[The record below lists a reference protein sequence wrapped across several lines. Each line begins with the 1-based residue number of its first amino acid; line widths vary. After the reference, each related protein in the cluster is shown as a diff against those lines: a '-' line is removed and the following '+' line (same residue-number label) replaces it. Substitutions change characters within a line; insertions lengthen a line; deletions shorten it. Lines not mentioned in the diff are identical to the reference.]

1 MSAPNLLQV
10 NPLRS
15 RLEAGEQIL
24 WEGRPIRLAYTFRG
38 SPFVFVFSLV
48 WLGFALFWE
57 GSVLSFRSAPP
68 FFIVWGAVFVLFGLY
83 AAVGRFWV
91 AAREA
96 DRTWYTVTDQ
106 RVIIRTGAFRERTIE
121 LWLGSLPQP
130 QLDEGVG
137 RVGTITFG
145 PIGPYMTYVGGGWPG
160 TRAGTPAA
168 LIAIPDAARVFRLI
182 DRARAAAGG

>member
-1 MSAPNLLQV
+1 VTRPDAIEP

-48 WLGFALFWE
+48 WLGFMLFWE

-68 FFIVWGAVFVLFGLY
+68 FFSVWGALLVLLALY
-83 AAVGRFWV
+83 ASVGRFWV

-96 DRTWYTVTDQ
+96 DRTWYTVTD
-106 RVIIRTGAFRERTIE
+106 RRIMIRTGAFQQRTVE
-121 LWLGSLPQP
+121 VSLGALRYP
-130 QLDEGVG
+130 QLEEGPRG
-137 RVGTITFG
+137 IGTITFG
-145 PIGPYMTYVGGGWPG
+145 PMSPFVAHLGGGWPG
-160 TRAGTPAA
+160 SRVGNAS

-182 DRARAAAGG
+182 DRARAAAP